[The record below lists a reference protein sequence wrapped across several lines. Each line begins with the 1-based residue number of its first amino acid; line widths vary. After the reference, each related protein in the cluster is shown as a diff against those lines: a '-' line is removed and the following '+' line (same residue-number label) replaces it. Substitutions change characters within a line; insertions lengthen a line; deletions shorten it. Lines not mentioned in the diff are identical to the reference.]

1 LFAVSSDLLTS
12 AQVRVSAEAP
22 GQVGLPAVGGGQ
34 AHVLVLLID
43 PMATRLV
50 QVLVVGE
57 HGLYDPQLHQFAVGA
72 AVGHACNNNTFFE
85 KCQTQS
91 TIKPY
96 H

>member
-1 LFAVSSDLLTS
+1 LSLVSPDLLTS

-50 QVLVVGE
+50 QMLVVGV
-57 HGLYDPQLHQFAVGA
+57 HRLYAPQLHQFAVCAAGGA
-72 AVGHACNNNTFFE
+72 GVGHAYNIF
-85 KCQTQS
+85 
-91 TIKPY
+91 
-96 H
+96 